1 MSVDA
6 FPIVLADQV
15 VASMPCQ
22 NSLTD
27 EQIRVARTALRHLAP
42 TWSLECL
49 ESCEAD
55 LFLDLC
61 ATHSD
66 GTCVSYII
74 HAEAGAL
81 HVLRMFG
88 DDDLRLG
95 QFDDIAAALQAVIAA
110 IEGHPSAGLTDR

>member
-6 FPIVLADQV
+6 FPIVAAEQIL
-15 VASMPCQ
+15 ASMPCQ
-22 NSLTD
+22 TSLTD
-27 EQIRVARTALRHLAP
+27 EQVRVARAALRHLAP

-55 LFLDLC
+55 LFLDLG
-61 ATHSD
+61 TINQD

-81 HVLRMFG
+81 HVLRMVG
-88 DDDLRLG
+88 DDDARLG
-95 QFDDIAAALQAVIAA
+95 RFDDFGAALRAVIAA
-110 IEGHPSAGLTDR
+110 IEKNPARD